1 MLRKKSGEPQRMA
14 SLQELLP
21 FDGGAVPDL
30 SGADESSPLGIQIRS
45 EAKEHIEHAITR
57 LPAPFRMPLILKEIL
72 GLPVTDVAEILG
84 VKPATIKTRLHRAR
98 HVLRDELTEHLPK
111 RDAPPAA
118 LPEARVHGPAPLQAG
133 GARSRRPGSPFPRPK
148 CATAAG
154 RCSPAWTCRRKSVNN
169 STTRSCPTGCGR

>member
-1 MLRKKSGEPQRMA
+1 MNHP
-14 SLQELLP
+14 
-21 FDGGAVPDL
+21 
-30 SGADESSPLGIQIRS
+30 PLGIQIRS

-118 LPEARVHGPAPLQAG
+118 YPKRVCMDLLRSKQEALDR
-133 GARSRRPGSPFPRPK
+133 GARFPIPQAEM
-148 CATAAG
+148 CD
-154 RCSPAWTCRRKSVNN
+154 RCRAVFASMDLSQEVCEQLDDKVMPDRL
-169 STTRSCPTGCGR
+169 RSMILADIRADRH